1 MTRVKGQYRG
11 LMASGCAA
19 ARRERMAIWIVPISK
34 NAGCNRSSIEMT

>member
-19 ARRERMAIWIVPISK
+19 ARRERMAIWIVPISRGGRK
-34 NAGCNRSSIEMT
+34 SEECRL

>member
-19 ARRERMAIWIVPISK
+19 ARRERMAIWIVPISRGERK
-34 NAGCNRSSIEMT
+34 SEECRL

>member
-19 ARRERMAIWIVPISK
+19 ARREGMAIWIAPISRGDEHK
-34 NAGCNRSSIEMT
+34 SEECRL